1 MSPEVYVPMLL
12 ILGTFLAGDLLS
24 KLVKYRVDSLIFS
37 IVLLIVFGSV
47 LHVITPSTFE
57 ATGFMTIINNFGIP
71 FAIVSFGASVS
82 LSEMKGQ
89 YKTFI
94 IGTAAV
100 ALIILT
106 GSLIGTPPTDL
117 RTSLYSSVEVAGGGQ
132 AGLIMLTKAQQIG
145 DTKMVGLMLL
155 LMNMQILVGYPA
167 CVYSL
172 RAGMKKHLMAG
183 DMMEIASGALAKKRS
198 GAEEHKGM
206 NFRIPD
212 DVKSSFYYVFVV
224 FTLICLLSFY
234 VGQWTRISHYVWEII
249 LGFAAVQ
256 VGIIPKDA
264 LNKAGAGGMIFGLMY
279 PVICEAFVE
288 LSWEEILGM
297 LPIVALFFAIG
308 VAGCAAC
315 GAIFSRVFKKNFFE
329 TWAVALGC
337 MVGFPPSLLVAKAA
351 AADLKTNMDL
361 DDETYEAMV
370 AYYQPQ
376 IVISGVVT
384 ISVETGIIAG
394 ILVSLI

>member
-37 IVLLIVFGSV
+37 IILLIIFGSA
-47 LHVITPSTFE
+47 LHVITPDTFE

-100 ALIILT
+100 AMIILT
-106 GSLIGTPPTDL
+106 GALIGTPLTSL
-117 RTSLYSSVEVAGGGQ
+117 RTALYSSVEVAGGGQ

-172 RAGMKKHLMAG
+172 RAGMKKHLLKG
-183 DMMEIASGALAKKRS
+183 DMMEIAAGAVARNSAENDEKKSRKI
-198 GAEEHKGM
+198 A
-206 NFRIPD
+206 IPD

-234 VGQWTRISHYVWEII
+234 LGQWTHISHYVWEII
-249 LGFAAVQ
+249 LGFAVVQ
-256 VGIIPKDA
+256 VGIIPKNA
-264 LNKAGAGGMIFGLMY
+264 LNKVGAGGMIFGLMY

-288 LSWEEILGM
+288 LSWKDILGM
-297 LPIVALFFAIG
+297 LPVVALFFAIG
-308 VAGCAAC
+308 VVGCAIC
-315 GAIFSRVFKKNFFE
+315 GLIFSKIYKKNFFE

-337 MVGFPPSLLVAKAA
+337 MVGFPPSLLVARA
-351 AADLKTNMDL
+351 AADDLKANMDI